1 MQLPPGTVDPLFLHE
16 LAEHLHMTVS
26 DLGERMSAH
35 ELSVAWPAYFQ
46 YKQRVAEKEQ
56 QRADRKKPRVR
67 L

>member
-35 ELSVAWPAYFQ
+35 ELCVAWPAYFA
-46 YKQRVAEKEQ
+46 YKQREADKEA
-56 QRADRKKPRVR
+56 QRAERKKAR